1 MVVVLCYLFFI
12 SLSLFHRVKRNFFF
26 LLFES
31 GEDTTCNVDRSIKKR
46 SVKLLWI
53 FFARH
58 IIFVLLCTCTKL
70 RLFSLLKK
78 NRIDFHVVYAKRWSY
93 SVDTH
98 GLGFNEIFN

>member
-1 MVVVLCYLFFI
+1 MKYF
-12 SLSLFHRVKRNFFF
+12 
-26 LLFES
+26 
-31 GEDTTCNVDRSIKKR
+31 
-46 SVKLLWI
+46 VKLKY
-53 FFARH
+53 
-58 IIFVLLCTCTKL
+58 FVLLCTCTKL